1 MKVLKIT
8 ILLILLL
15 CFVKMS
21 KEKFLTK
28 QQQQQKIL
36 RGADNRDCAEQSL
49 RVHVGNYDSVQKC
62 GEAAKSKDCSDTF
75 FYAPKKGW
83 CKCES
88 KEGKCT
94 LKNSPDYNRYRLES
108 TQQQQQTLQDVK
120 LNSLDEECGSRYRK
134 PETAIECKAA
144 AEKAG
149 LVWGQNYNNDKNWAH
164 GCFEHPLYKKVY
176 FNNRPG
182 ATTGAMVNEGD
193 GAKKLCELETV
204 SIASKQ
210 QQQQQQQK
218 KCWIKMPTGCGKNL
232 RETNNPGVW
241 FVDPSNKGTACEGSR
256 KTAFNKFCSKSDAMN
271 YWGASPPASK
281 QEQQQQKVVQ
291 QVGGAQT
298 PQQQQQQRQEAPNA
312 GASAEYCVPVKR
324 YRDMEGTE
332 QDSDYNIW
340 KTRCT
345 SLGVG
350 PSCAETKEWPVGSGG
365 RCEIEALPSSTDG
378 PTIVDGVAAAAAA
391 ALAEQQQQQRRRQ
404 EAAAAAALAAEEVS
418 KKQQQ
423 QLLVQQQQQRQ
434 KQRQLLA
441 KQQQQRQLLAVAAAA
456 SKKLQQQ
463 LQQQQQQSTQ
473 QIVSQDQQK
482 VGQQQQIDLQNE
494 QNQDIKPVDSCDN
507 IRQKC
512 CNIAETHGFIPTKTW
527 GTVGEPE
534 KKFAIN
540 NNCDTVV
547 GGSGLTKCP
556 YTCDGKPQITQLPE
570 VLQQQSQVQQK
581 KPDIPQVV
589 QQIMDQQQ
597 QMQVLTSQQQIQP
610 QMQQQMQQQIQQ
622 QKQQQLQQI
631 QQIQQDQEQILQDIA
646 PENIPQFTS
655 DVGVNS
661 INSYLNQVDINQKQ
675 QNILGLQNNNQ
686 TNIRK
691 VKYLEE
697 ITQKFSNNI
706 HIFKWIIRVLCVFI
720 ICLLSYKILKKNI

>member
-1 MKVLKIT
+1 
-8 ILLILLL
+8 
-15 CFVKMS
+15 
-21 KEKFLTK
+21 
-28 QQQQQKIL
+28 
-36 RGADNRDCAEQSL
+36 
-49 RVHVGNYDSVQKC
+49 
-62 GEAAKSKDCSDTF
+62 
-75 FYAPKKGW
+75 
-83 CKCES
+83 
-88 KEGKCT
+88 
-94 LKNSPDYNRYRLES
+94 
-108 TQQQQQTLQDVK
+108 
-120 LNSLDEECGSRYRK
+120 
-134 PETAIECKAA
+134 
-144 AEKAG
+144 
-149 LVWGQNYNNDKNWAH
+149 
-164 GCFEHPLYKKVY
+164 
-176 FNNRPG
+176 
-182 ATTGAMVNEGD
+182 
-193 GAKKLCELETV
+193 
-204 SIASKQ
+204 
-210 QQQQQQQK
+210 
-218 KCWIKMPTGCGKNL
+218 
-232 RETNNPGVW
+232 
-241 FVDPSNKGTACEGSR
+241 
-256 KTAFNKFCSKSDAMN
+256 
-271 YWGASPPASK
+271 
-281 QEQQQQKVVQ
+281 
-291 QVGGAQT
+291 
-298 PQQQQQQRQEAPNA
+298 
-312 GASAEYCVPVKR
+312 
-324 YRDMEGTE
+324 
-332 QDSDYNIW
+332 
-340 KTRCT
+340 
-345 SLGVG
+345 
-350 PSCAETKEWPVGSGG
+350 VGSGG